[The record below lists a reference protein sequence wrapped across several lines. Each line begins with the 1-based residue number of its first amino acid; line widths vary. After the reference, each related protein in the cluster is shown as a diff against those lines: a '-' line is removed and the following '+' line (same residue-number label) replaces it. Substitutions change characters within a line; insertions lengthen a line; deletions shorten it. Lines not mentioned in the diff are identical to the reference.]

1 MTVMNFYFLFYV
13 KLISYVVKIKKLW
26 WDSNPRKSQ
35 INAYS
40 FILVIALKTH
50 SITKRQRKI
59 KNSRITE
66 NNMLIQRS
74 RLTR

>member
-1 MTVMNFYFLFYV
+1 MLENE
-13 KLISYVVKIKKLW
+13 KKKLW
-26 WDSNPRKSQ
+26 WDSDPRKSQ
-35 INAYS
+35 INAYL

-66 NNMLIQRS
+66 NNMLIHRS
-74 RLTR
+74 RLAR

>member
-1 MTVMNFYFLFYV
+1 M
-13 KLISYVVKIKKLW
+13 KKKKLW
-26 WDSNPRKSQ
+26 WDSYPRKPQ
-35 INAYS
+35 INAYL

-66 NNMLIQRS
+66 NNMLIHRS
-74 RLTR
+74 RLAENNVLKKCNRRYSF